1 MLREEANTIRIESN
15 NTRNE
20 IKILKE
26 EAEAIKNRSKLP
38 KTDGKTT
45 SQILIEEDHTI
56 SNNSKE
62 QIGTNR

>member
-26 EAEAIKNRSKLP
+26 EAEAIKNRSKLL
-38 KTDGKTT
+38 KKDGKTT
-45 SQILIEEDHTI
+45 SQILIEEVYTI

-62 QIGTNR
+62 QIGTNK